1 MMRTVF
7 GAPLPVLAGAVFWVV
22 ALGGLGVLATDL
34 AHWYYALR
42 KPSWQPP
49 DFLFGPVWS
58 TIFLLAG
65 VALVLGWVSA
75 SATPSNRL
83 ALVVAYVVNGALNTT
98 WSVLFFRL
106 RRPDWALLEVGL
118 LWLSIAAMIVI
129 LWPLSRVAALLVV
142 PYLAWVSFATVLNRA
157 IIRLNGPFGS
167 A

>member
-1 MMRTVF
+1 
-7 GAPLPVLAGAVFWVV
+7 VLAGAVFWVV

-34 AHWYYALR
+34 SNWYYALR
-42 KPSWQPP
+42 KPAWQPP